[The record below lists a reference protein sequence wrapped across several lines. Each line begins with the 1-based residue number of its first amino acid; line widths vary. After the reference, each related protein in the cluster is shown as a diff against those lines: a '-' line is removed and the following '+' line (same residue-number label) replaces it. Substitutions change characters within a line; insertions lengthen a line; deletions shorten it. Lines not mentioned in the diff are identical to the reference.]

1 MIAIRHNKM
10 QRPLFDFMLF
20 STWPSFD
27 TSAGNRLYMGFKV
40 HAQQTNQ
47 ISLQLGLFQ
56 SKRNFVMFGP
66 SIGSYSLVKIHYQGR
81 ELGKE

>member
-20 STWPSFD
+20 STWLSFD

-40 HAQQTNQ
+40 YAQQTNQ

-56 SKRNFVMFGP
+56 SKRNFVTFVP